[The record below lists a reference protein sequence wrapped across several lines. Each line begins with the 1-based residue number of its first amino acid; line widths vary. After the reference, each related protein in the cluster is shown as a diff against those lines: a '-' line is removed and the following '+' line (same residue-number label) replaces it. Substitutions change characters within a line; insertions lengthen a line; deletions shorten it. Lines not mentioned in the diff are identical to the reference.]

1 MRTPEYHS
9 QTKMIITALF
19 KMMKHMMALAVEP
32 NVLSAEVFAL
42 FLLALLLFCE
52 VILLGPGWMGG
63 SPGRLRLR

>member
-1 MRTPEYHS
+1 
-9 QTKMIITALF
+9 MIITALF